1 MNMRP
6 MARKKDYLE
15 HLARVP
21 MFSACS
27 KKELEEIAKQA
38 EELDVPAGEV
48 LIKEGGAGR
57 DFFVIVD
64 GKATVT
70 RGTKDVATLGAGDFF
85 GELALLDKAPR
96 NATVTAATPM
106 RVYLLSQPSF
116 KGLLAAV
123 PALANKVMVGMARR
137 LHDLDAR
144 T

>member
-1 MNMRP
+1 
-6 MARKKDYLE
+6 MARKKAYLE

-27 KKELEEIAKQA
+27 KKELEQIARQA
-38 EELDVPAGEV
+38 EELDVPAGER
-48 LIKEGGAGR
+48 LIKQGASGR

-70 RGTKDVATLGAGDFF
+70 RDDRDVATLGAGDFF

-96 NATVTAATPM
+96 NATVTTASEL
-106 RVYLLSQPSF
+106 RVFLLSQPAF
-116 KGLLAAV
+116 HGLLATV
-123 PALANKVMVGMARR
+123 PSLSQKVMVGMARR
-137 LHDLDAR
+137 LNDLDAR